1 MKKTELHIDDL
12 RKIYYSK
19 ASNYTQE
26 NLDRILK
33 NYPNLTYSGFE
44 NSGAIDYAES
54 RNRLADALKE
64 FQFCCVHFTF
74 YSKTKSTYKRQFSH
88 YYKIE
93 VEHIVKSYIAEGSV
107 IAAALHMGLIIK
119 QLPGSRDAG
128 FNLGQYLYIITGY

>member
-1 MKKTELHIDDL
+1 MKKSEININEL

-33 NYPNLTYSGFE
+33 NFPNLTYSGFE
-44 NSGAIDYAES
+44 NLGAIDYAES
-54 RNRLADALKE
+54 RNRLADALQE

-74 YSKTKSTYKRQFSH
+74 YSKTKSTYKGQFSH
-88 YYKIE
+88 HYKIE
-93 VEHIVKSYIAEGSV
+93 VEHIVNSYIAEGSV

-128 FNLGQYLYIITGY
+128 FNLGQYLYNITGY